1 MYKFV
6 AFLGLSMLKLRSGG
20 GVVIFHHLSTCPDT
34 PFSLLTI
41 SQAGVKRGQT
51 RSPSF
56 GSDSKTTG
64 WEENL
69 TGKTG
74 F

>member
-1 MYKFV
+1 
-6 AFLGLSMLKLRSGG
+6 MLKLRKEWW
-20 GVVIFHHLSTCPDT
+20 VVIFHHLWTCPNT

-41 SQAGVKRGQT
+41 PQAGVKRGQT
-51 RSPSF
+51 RRPSF

>member
-1 MYKFV
+1 M
-6 AFLGLSMLKLRSGG
+6 
-20 GVVIFHHLSTCPDT
+20 VIFHQLSYPDT

-41 SQAGVKRGQT
+41 PQAGVKRGQA
-51 RSPSF
+51 RRPSF